1 VFVIYIVLIIIYVL
15 SILVNQ
21 KVLEVAKLFYCKI
34 LQVARLLYCK
44 VLECKLKSR
53 ECDFNFKI
61 VLRKAI
67 ILFNSL
73 TNFLFNI

>member
-44 VLECKLKSR
+44 VLKCKLKSR
-53 ECDFNFKI
+53 ECDFNFK
-61 VLRKAI
+61 
-67 ILFNSL
+67 NSFKKSN
-73 TNFLFNI
+73 NFV